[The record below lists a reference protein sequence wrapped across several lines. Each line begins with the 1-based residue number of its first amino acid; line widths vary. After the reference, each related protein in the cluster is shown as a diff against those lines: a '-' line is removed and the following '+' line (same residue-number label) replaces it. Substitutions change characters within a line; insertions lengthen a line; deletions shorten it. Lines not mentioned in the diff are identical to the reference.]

1 MIKKTIVKIKA
12 RIRARKTFRFYK
24 SIVRELERDKD
35 FISLFGQWKILEVV
49 QERLFKLAR
58 TAISLDLRE
67 EIYLYLKHVIN
78 LMDEIASKHNQEV
91 KNEEHR
97 DN

>member
-1 MIKKTIVKIKA
+1 M
-12 RIRARKTFRFYK
+12 
-24 SIVRELERDKD
+24 
-35 FISLFGQWKILEVV
+35 V

-91 KNEEHR
+91 KNEKDR